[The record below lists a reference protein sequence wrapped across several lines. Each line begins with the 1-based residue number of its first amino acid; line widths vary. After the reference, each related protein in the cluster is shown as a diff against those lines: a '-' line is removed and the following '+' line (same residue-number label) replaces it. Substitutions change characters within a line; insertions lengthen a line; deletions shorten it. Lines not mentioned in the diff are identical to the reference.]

1 MLRHV
6 VLFAWVPEA
15 TDEQKQQVT
24 DELRS
29 LPPLMSGLRS
39 FHVGPDAGVVDGN
52 ADFALVADFDDT
64 SSYLAYRNHPT
75 HRAIIDQVINPIIK
89 NRVAIQYE
97 I

>member
-15 TDEQKQQVT
+15 TDEQKQQVI
-24 DELRS
+24 DGLRS
-29 LPPLMSGLRS
+29 LPPLMSGLRA
-39 FHVGPDAGVVDGN
+39 FDVGPDAGLVDGN
-52 ADFALVADFDDT
+52 ADFALVADFDDAP
-64 SSYLAYRNHPT
+64 SYLAYRNHPT

>member
-6 VLFAWVPEA
+6 VLFAWTPEA
-15 TDEQKQQVT
+15 TAEQKQQVT
-24 DELRS
+24 DDLRS

-64 SSYLAYRNHPT
+64 ASYLAYRNHPT

-97 I
+97 V